1 MVCVRM
7 CWLAWALRHPS
18 RLELHLWAWESAWN
32 CDTSL
37 FIFCPFCSPVVRSH
51 KKPSEG
57 SQELSVHWPREA
69 VGRGKCG
76 EAARGLLGWQRQGRE
91 LAGRH
96 QSPGGEE
103 GRRVS
108 RASGIQK
115 EQQRRALP
123 GGGHFPEGGPVR
135 QPIGEPVESKLF
147 GDIPIQ
153 SWPGVGGRM
162 KWFSAAERPRHQIVV
177 N

>member
-1 MVCVRM
+1 M
-7 CWLAWALRHPS
+7 CGCAGWRGLSGIQAAWSSTCGLGSQHGTVTLPCLFSAPS
-18 RLELHLWAWESAWN
+18 VPLWSGAIKNPPKVHKSCLYTGPGRPWGGESA
-32 CDTSL
+32 
-37 FIFCPFCSPVVRSH
+37 VRLQ
-51 KKPSEG
+51 G
-57 SQELSVHWPREA
+57 ACLG
-69 VGRGKCG
+69 GRGKDGSWRVATRALG
-76 EAARGLLGWQRQGRE
+76 ERREGESAGPLGFRRSSRGG
-91 LAGRH
+91 
-96 QSPGGEE
+96 
-103 GRRVS
+103 
-108 RASGIQK
+108 
-115 EQQRRALP
+115 ALP